1 MLQCQLISTHVFA
14 DYGKLAVRTSNQ
26 MEEEHR
32 NCPEIPAPQVEHA
45 PVRSDLE

>member
-1 MLQCQLISTHVFA
+1 MSQLVTVIHVFHTVI
-14 DYGKLAVRTSNQ
+14 AVRTSNQ

-32 NCPEIPAPQVEHA
+32 NCPEIPAPQVEHE

>member
-1 MLQCQLISTHVFA
+1 MSQLVTVIHVFHTVI
-14 DYGKLAVRTSNQ
+14 AVRTSNQ
-26 MEEEHR
+26 MEEHR

>member
-1 MLQCQLISTHVFA
+1 MLQLVIITHVFHTVI
-14 DYGKLAVRTSNQ
+14 AVRTSNQ